1 MNAGPGQQPGAG
13 PGGAGRP
20 GQMTAVMRAMSV
32 AAGPKVL
39 RIGLVQ
45 GGRVIEE
52 RIIKQRVT
60 VTVGSNEK
68 SMFVIPSQAVPP
80 MFKLFELL
88 GTDYY
93 LNFLDGMTGRV
104 ALATGIT
111 DLNGLRGQ
119 AKKVGGAYQVK
130 LTDEARGKVVV
141 GETTFLFQFVA
152 PPPVQPRPQL
162 PLAVKGG
169 LASQIDWSLTIV
181 AAFSFLLHFGIV
193 GAMYS
198 DWMDPVV
205 GDDLNIAGLVDMMKN
220 IPPPPVQEAP
230 VEATTATATATATSK
245 EPSASKPSGG
255 GAGGTKGG
263 SPGRSSGSV
272 SDAKAAALAQQAN
285 DMQMAALA
293 AINGG
298 SSVQGAL
305 NRSDIPPV
313 DLSGAA
319 ASNSGVARGSGELK
333 VGGGGSP
340 VQGGGKGG
348 GLSGIG
354 GGTKGSGEGGG
365 AGTETKV
372 AGPTGVAQV
381 GGSTATVPISDA
393 DRVIAGLRGRF
404 RNCYQTGLNSDP
416 SMSGKVVIAARVGPN
431 GEVQSADVASNSGLS
446 PSVASCIAGVVK
458 RATFSAPGGGGSTL
472 NIPVTFVQQ
481 GK

>member
-1 MNAGPGQQPGAG
+1 MNAGPGQQPGGA
-13 PGGAGRP
+13 PGNRP

-45 GGRVIEE
+45 SGRVIEE

-80 MFKLFELL
+80 MFKLFELI
-88 GTDYY
+88 GNDYY
-93 LNFLDGMTGRV
+93 LNFLDGMNGRV

-111 DLNGLRGQ
+111 EIQALRGQ

-169 LASQIDWSLTIV
+169 IASTIDWTLTII
-181 AAFSFLLHFGIV
+181 AAFSFLLHFGLV

-205 GDDLNIAGLVDMMKN
+205 GDDFNVAGLVDLMKN
-220 IPPPPVQEAP
+220 IPAPPVVEP
-230 VEATTATATATATSK
+230 VDTNPVATATATATAAAT
-245 EPSASKPSGG
+245 KPSGAA
-255 GAGGTKGG
+255 GAKGG
-263 SPGRSSGSV
+263 SAGKSAGQV
-272 SDAKAAALAQQAN
+272 SDAKAAALAAQA
-285 DMQMAALA
+285 DQMQMQMLAAL
-293 AINGG
+293 NGG

-319 ASNSGVARGSGELK
+319 ASNAGIAHGSGDLK
-333 VGGGGSP
+333 IGGGGSP

-348 GLSGIG
+348 GLAGIG
-354 GGTKGSGEGGG
+354 GGTGGSGTGAG

-393 DRVIAGLRGRF
+393 DRVIAGLRARF
-404 RNCYQTGLNSDP
+404 RSCYQTGLNSDP
-416 SMSGKVVIAARVGPN
+416 SMSGKVLISAKVGPN
-431 GEVQSADVASNSGLS
+431 GEVSSADVASNSGLS
-446 PSVASCIAGVVK
+446 PGVAQCIAGVVK

-472 NIPVTFVQQ
+472 QIPVTFVQQ

>member
-1 MNAGPGQQPGAG
+1 MNAGPQPGAG
-13 PGGAGRP
+13 PGNRP

-32 AAGPKVL
+32 AQGPKVL

-68 SMFVIPSQAVPP
+68 SMFVIPSQAIPP

-88 GTDYY
+88 GSDYY
-93 LNFLDGMTGRV
+93 LNFLDGMNGRI

-111 DLNGLRGQ
+111 DIQSLRGQ

-130 LTDEARGKVVV
+130 LTEEARGKVVV

-169 LASQIDWSLTIV
+169 IASTIDWTLTII

-205 GDDLNIAGLVDMMKN
+205 GDDFNVAGLVDMMKN
-220 IPPPPVQEAP
+220 IPPPPA
-230 VEATTATATATATSK
+230 VETPETNTQATSTATATAAATAAPK
-245 EPSASKPSGG
+245 GG
-255 GAGGTKGG
+255 GAGGAK
-263 SPGRSSGSV
+263 SGSAGKSAGNV
-272 SDAKAAALAQQAN
+272 SDAKAAALAAQA
-285 DMQMAALA
+285 DAMQMQMLAAL
-293 AINGG
+293 NGG

-319 ASNSGVARGSGELK
+319 ASNAGVAHGNGDLK
-333 VGGGGSP
+333 IGGGGSP

-348 GLSGIG
+348 GLAGIG
-354 GGTKGSGEGGG
+354 GGTKGDGTGGG
-365 AGTETKV
+365 AGAETKV

-393 DRVIAGLRGRF
+393 DRVVAGLRARF
-404 RNCYQTGLNSDP
+404 RSCYQTGLNSDP
-416 SMSGKVVIAARVGPN
+416 SMSGKVVISARVGPN
-431 GEVQSADVASNSGLS
+431 GEVSGADVAQNTGLS
-446 PSVASCIAGVVK
+446 PAVAQCIAGVVK

-472 NIPVTFVQQ
+472 QIPVTFVQQ

>member
-13 PGGAGRP
+13 PGGRP

-52 RIIKQRVT
+52 RIIKQRT
-60 VTVGSNEK
+60 SVTVGSNER
-68 SMFVIPSQAVPP
+68 SMFVVPSSALPP
-80 MFKLFELL
+80 MFKLFELV
-88 GTDYY
+88 GNDYY

-111 DLNGLRGQ
+111 DLGALRGQ

-130 LTDEARGKVVV
+130 LTEEARGKVVV
-141 GETTFLFQFVA
+141 GDTTFLFQFVA

-169 LASQIDWSLTIV
+169 IASQIDWSLTII

-205 GDDLNIAGLVDMMKN
+205 GDEFNVAGLVDMMKN
-220 IPPPPVQEAP
+220 IPPPPVTETPEVDPNA
-230 VEATTATATATATSK
+230 AATATATAQ
-245 EPSASKPSGG
+245 ASTPKAGG
-255 GAGGTKGG
+255 GGGGGGKAGAH
-263 SPGRSSGSV
+263 GRSAGAGV
-272 SDAKAAALAQQAN
+272 SDAKAAALSAQAEA
-285 DMQMAALA
+285 MQMQMLAALG
-293 AINGG
+293 GG
-298 SSVQGAL
+298 SAVQGAL

-313 DLSGAA
+313 DLGNAA
-319 ASNSGVARGSGELK
+319 ASGAGVAHGTGDLK
-333 VGGGGSP
+333 IGGGGGA
-340 VQGGGKGG
+340 VQGGGKGP
-348 GLSGIG
+348 GLAGIG
-354 GGTKGSGEGGG
+354 GGTKGEGPGG
-365 AGTETKV
+365 AGQERKV
-372 AGPTGVAQV
+372 EGPKGDAQL
-381 GGSTATVPISDA
+381 GGTTASVPVSDA

-404 RNCYQTGLNSDP
+404 RNCYQQGLNTNP
-416 SMSGKVVIAARVGPN
+416 SMSGKVLISAKVAPN
-431 GEVQSADVASNSGLS
+431 GEVSSADVVQNTGLS
-446 PSVASCIAGVVK
+446 AEVAQCISKVVK
-458 RATFSAPGGGGSTL
+458 RAQFSPPGGGGSTL
-472 NIPVTFVQQ
+472 QIPVTFVQQ

>member
-1 MNAGPGQQPGAG
+1 MNSGPGQQPGGA
-13 PGGAGRP
+13 AGRP

-52 RIIKQRVT
+52 RIIKQRIT

-80 MFKLFELL
+80 MFKLFELV
-88 GTDYY
+88 GNDYY
-93 LNFLDGMTGRV
+93 LNFVDGLTGRV

-111 DLNGLRGQ
+111 DLQSLRGS

-130 LTDEARGKVVV
+130 LTEEARGKVVV

-169 LASQIDWSLTIV
+169 IASTIDWTLTII

-205 GDDLNIAGLVDMMKN
+205 GDEFNVGALVDMMKN
-220 IPPPPVQEAP
+220 IPPPPVVETPEVNP
-230 VEATTATATATATSK
+230 VATATATATAAAANAPK
-245 EPSASKPSGG
+245 GG
-255 GAGGTKGG
+255 GAGGAKGG
-263 SPGRSSGSV
+263 SAGKSAGQV
-272 SDAKAAALAQQAN
+272 SDAKAAALAAQA
-285 DMQMAALA
+285 DAMQMQMLAAL
-293 AINGG
+293 NGG

-319 ASNSGVARGSGELK
+319 ASNAGVAHGSGDLK
-333 VGGGGSP
+333 IGGGGSP

-354 GGTKGSGEGGG
+354 GGTKGDGTGGG
-365 AGTETKV
+365 AGQETKV

-393 DRVIAGLRGRF
+393 DRVVAGLRGRF
-404 RNCYQTGLNSDP
+404 RSCYQTGLNSDP
-416 SMSGKVVIAARVGPN
+416 SMSGKVIISAKVGPN
-431 GEVQSADVASNSGLS
+431 GEVTSADVAQNTGLS
-446 PSVASCIAGVVK
+446 PGVASCIAGVVK

-472 NIPVTFVQQ
+472 SIPVTFVQQ

>member
-1 MNAGPGQQPGAG
+1 MNAGPGQQPGGAQ
-13 PGGAGRP
+13 PGGNRP

-39 RIGLVQ
+39 RIGVVQ
-45 GGRVIEE
+45 SGRVIEE
-52 RIIKQRVT
+52 RIIKQRIT

-88 GTDYY
+88 GSDYY
-93 LNFLDGMTGRV
+93 LNFLDGMNGRV

-111 DLNGLRGQ
+111 ELQALRGQ
-119 AKKVGGAYQVK
+119 AKKVGGVYQVK
-130 LTDEARGKVVV
+130 LTEEARGKVVV

-169 LASQIDWSLTIV
+169 IASTIDWTLTII
-181 AAFSFLLHFGIV
+181 AAFSFLLHFGLV

-205 GDDLNIAGLVDMMKN
+205 GDDFNVAGLVDLMKN
-220 IPPPPVQEAP
+220 IPAPPVVEPTETNP
-230 VEATTATATATATSK
+230 VATATATATAAAT
-245 EPSASKPSGG
+245 KPSGAA
-255 GAGGTKGG
+255 GAKGG
-263 SPGRSSGSV
+263 SAGKSAGQV
-272 SDAKAAALAQQAN
+272 SDAKAAALAAQA
-285 DMQMAALA
+285 DQMQMQMLAAL
-293 AINGG
+293 NGG

-319 ASNSGVARGSGELK
+319 ASNAGVAHGNGDLK
-333 VGGGGSP
+333 IGGGGSP

-348 GLSGIG
+348 GLAGIG
-354 GGTKGSGEGGG
+354 GGTGGSGTGAG

-393 DRVIAGLRGRF
+393 DRVIAGLRARF
-404 RNCYQTGLNSDP
+404 RSCYQTGLNSDP
-416 SMSGKVVIAARVGPN
+416 SMSGKVLISAKVGPN
-431 GEVQSADVASNSGLS
+431 GEVSSADVASNTGLS
-446 PSVASCIAGVVK
+446 PTVAQCIAGVVK

-472 NIPVTFVQQ
+472 QIPVTFVQQ

>member
-13 PGGAGRP
+13 PGNRP

-32 AAGPKVL
+32 AQGPKVL

-68 SMFVIPSQAVPP
+68 SMFVIPSQAIPP

-88 GTDYY
+88 GSDYY
-93 LNFLDGMTGRV
+93 LNFLDGMNGRI

-111 DLNGLRGQ
+111 DIQSLRGQ

-130 LTDEARGKVVV
+130 LTEEARGKVVV

-169 LASQIDWSLTIV
+169 IASTIDWTLTII

-205 GDDLNIAGLVDMMKN
+205 GDDFNVAGLVDMMKN
-220 IPPPPVQEAP
+220 IPPPPA
-230 VEATTATATATATSK
+230 VEVPETNTQATSTATATAAATAAPK
-245 EPSASKPSGG
+245 GG
-255 GAGGTKGG
+255 GAGGAK
-263 SPGRSSGSV
+263 SGSAGKSAGQV
-272 SDAKAAALAQQAN
+272 SDAKAAALAAQA
-285 DMQMAALA
+285 DAMQMQMLAAL
-293 AINGG
+293 NGG

-319 ASNSGVARGSGELK
+319 ASNAGIAHGSGDLK
-333 VGGGGSP
+333 IGGGGSP

-348 GLSGIG
+348 GLAGIG
-354 GGTKGSGEGGG
+354 GGTKGEGTGT

-372 AGPTGVAQV
+372 AGPTGVAQI

-393 DRVIAGLRGRF
+393 DRVVAGLRARF

-416 SMSGKVVIAARVGPN
+416 SMSGKVIIAAKVGPN
-431 GEVQSADVASNSGLS
+431 GEVNSADIAQNTGLS
-446 PSVASCIAGVVK
+446 PGVAQCIAGVVK

-472 NIPVTFVQQ
+472 QIPVTFVQQ
-481 GK
+481 K

>member
-1 MNAGPGQQPGAG
+1 MNAGPGQQPG
-13 PGGAGRP
+13 GANRP

-45 GGRVIEE
+45 SGRVIEE

-80 MFKLFELL
+80 MFKLFELI
-88 GTDYY
+88 GNDYY
-93 LNFLDGMTGRV
+93 LNFLDGMNGRV

-111 DLNGLRGQ
+111 EIQALRGQ

-130 LTDEARGKVVV
+130 LTEEARGKVVV

-169 LASQIDWSLTIV
+169 SASTIDWTLTII
-181 AAFSFLLHFGIV
+181 AAFSFLLHFGLV

-205 GDDLNIAGLVDMMKN
+205 GDDFNVAGLVDLMKN
-220 IPPPPVQEAP
+220 IPAPPVVEPTDTNP
-230 VEATTATATATATSK
+230 VATATSTAVAVA
-245 EPSASKPSGG
+245 PKPAGG
-255 GAGGTKGG
+255 GKAGTAGNTGKSAGQ
-263 SPGRSSGSV
+263 V
-272 SDAKAAALAQQAN
+272 SDAKAAALAAQA
-285 DMQMAALA
+285 DQMQMQMLAAL
-293 AINGG
+293 NGG

-319 ASNSGVARGSGELK
+319 ASNAGVGHGNGDLK
-333 VGGGGSP
+333 IGGGGAP

-348 GLSGIG
+348 GLAGIG
-354 GGTKGSGEGGG
+354 GGTGGSGTGAG

-393 DRVIAGLRGRF
+393 DRVVAGLRARF
-404 RNCYQTGLNSDP
+404 RSCYQTGLNSDP
-416 SMSGKVVIAARVGPN
+416 TMSGKVVISAKVGPN
-431 GEVQSADVASNSGLS
+431 GEVSGADVASNTGLS
-446 PSVASCIAGVVK
+446 PGVAQCIAGVVK
-458 RATFSAPGGGGSTL
+458 RATFSPPGGGGSTL
-472 NIPVTFVQQ
+472 SIPVTFVQQ

>member
-1 MNAGPGQQPGAG
+1 
-13 PGGAGRP
+13 
-20 GQMTAVMRAMSV
+20 MTAVMRAMSV
-32 AAGPKVL
+32 ATGPKVL

-52 RIIKQRVT
+52 RIVKQRTT

-68 SMFVIPSQAVPP
+68 AMFVIPSQAVPP
-80 MFKLFELL
+80 MFKLFELV
-88 GTDYY
+88 GNDYH

-111 DLNGLRGQ
+111 DIGTLRGQ
-119 AKKVGGAYQVK
+119 AKKIGNAYQVK

-169 LASQIDWSLTIV
+169 IAAQIDWSLTII

-205 GDDLNIAGLVDMMKN
+205 GDDFNVAGLVDMMKN
-220 IPPPPVQEAP
+220 IPVPPVQETP
-230 VEATTATATATATSK
+230 EVNPNATAQPDTKSNAPTA
-245 EPSASKPSGG
+245 KPAGG
-255 GAGGTKGG
+255 GAGGAKAQGG
-263 SPGRSSGSV
+263 GRSAGSV
-272 SDAKAAALAQQAN
+272 SDAKAAALAAQAEAAQVA
-285 DMQMAALA
+285 MLAAL
-293 AINGG
+293 NGG

-319 ASNSGVARGSGELK
+319 ASNAGVARGSSDLK
-333 VGGGGSP
+333 TGGGGAP
-340 VQGGGKGG
+340 VQGGGKGS
-348 GLSGIG
+348 GLAGIG
-354 GGTKGSGEGGG
+354 GGTGGSGTGSG
-365 AGTETKV
+365 AGQETKV

-381 GGSTATVPISDA
+381 GGSTATVPVSDA
-393 DRVIAGLRGRF
+393 DRVIAGLRARF
-404 RNCYQTGLNSDP
+404 RSCYQQGLNSDP
-416 SMSGKVVIAARVGPN
+416 SMSGKVIISAKVGPN
-431 GEVQSADVASNSGLS
+431 GEVSSADVSQNTGLS
-446 PSVASCIAGVVK
+446 PTVASCIANVVK

-472 NIPVTFVQQ
+472 QIPVTFVQQ

>member
-1 MNAGPGQQPGAG
+1 MNAGPGQQPG
-13 PGGAGRP
+13 GANRP

-45 GGRVIEE
+45 SGRVIEE

-80 MFKLFELL
+80 MFKLFELI
-88 GTDYY
+88 GNDYY
-93 LNFLDGMTGRV
+93 LNFLDGMNGRV

-111 DLNGLRGQ
+111 EIQALRGQ

-130 LTDEARGKVVV
+130 LTEEARGKVVV

-169 LASQIDWSLTIV
+169 IASTIDWTLTII
-181 AAFSFLLHFGIV
+181 AAFSFLLHFGLV

-205 GDDLNIAGLVDMMKN
+205 GDDFNVAGLVDLMKN
-220 IPPPPVQEAP
+220 IPAPPVVEP
-230 VEATTATATATATSK
+230 VDTNPVATATSTATAVA
-245 EPSASKPSGG
+245 PKPAGG
-255 GAGGTKGG
+255 GKAGSTA
-263 SPGRSSGSV
+263 PGKSAGQV
-272 SDAKAAALAQQAN
+272 SDAKAAALAAQA
-285 DMQMAALA
+285 DQMQMQMLAAL
-293 AINGG
+293 NGG

-319 ASNSGVARGSGELK
+319 ASNAGVGHGNGDLK
-333 VGGGGSP
+333 IGGGGAP

-348 GLSGIG
+348 GLAGIG
-354 GGTKGSGEGGG
+354 GGTGGSGTGAG

-393 DRVIAGLRGRF
+393 DRVIAGLRARF
-404 RNCYQTGLNSDP
+404 RSCYQTGLNSDP
-416 SMSGKVVIAARVGPN
+416 SMSGKVLISAKVGPN
-431 GEVQSADVASNSGLS
+431 GEVSSADVASNTGLS
-446 PSVASCIAGVVK
+446 PGVAQCIAGVVK

-472 NIPVTFVQQ
+472 QIPVTFVQQ

>member
-1 MNAGPGQQPGAG
+1 
-13 PGGAGRP
+13 
-20 GQMTAVMRAMSV
+20 MTAVMRAMSV

-88 GTDYY
+88 GNDYY
-93 LNFLDGMTGRV
+93 LNFLDGMNGRV

-111 DLNGLRGQ
+111 DIQALRGQ

-130 LTDEARGKVVV
+130 LTEEARGKVVV

-169 LASQIDWSLTIV
+169 IASTIDWTLTII

-205 GDDLNIAGLVDMMKN
+205 GDDFNVASLVDLMKN
-220 IPPPPVQEAP
+220 IPPPPVVEPTETNP
-230 VEATTATATATATSK
+230 VATATATATSQTAAPK
-245 EPSASKPSGG
+245 AGG
-255 GAGGTKGG
+255 GAGGAK
-263 SPGRSSGSV
+263 SGSAGKSAGQV
-272 SDAKAAALAQQAN
+272 SDAKAAALASQA
-285 DMQMAALA
+285 DAMQMQMLAAL
-293 AINGG
+293 NGG

-319 ASNSGVARGSGELK
+319 ASNAGVAHGSGDLK
-333 VGGGGSP
+333 IGGGGSP

-348 GLSGIG
+348 GLAGIG
-354 GGTKGSGEGGG
+354 GGTKGDGTGTG

-393 DRVIAGLRGRF
+393 DRVIAGLRARF
-404 RNCYQTGLNSDP
+404 RSCYQTGLNSDP
-416 SMSGKVVIAARVGPN
+416 SMSGKVLISAKVGPN
-431 GEVQSADVASNSGLS
+431 GEVSSADVASNTGLS
-446 PSVASCIAGVVK
+446 PGVAQCIAGVVK
-458 RATFSAPGGGGSTL
+458 RATFSPPGGGGSTL
-472 NIPVTFVQQ
+472 QIPVTFVQQ

>member
-13 PGGAGRP
+13 PPGGRP

-45 GGRVIEE
+45 SGRVIEE

-88 GTDYY
+88 GSDYY
-93 LNFLDGMTGRV
+93 LNFLDGMTGRI

-111 DLNGLRGQ
+111 DIQSLRGS

-130 LTDEARGKVVV
+130 LTEEARGKVVV

-169 LASQIDWSLTIV
+169 LASTIDWTLTII

-198 DWMDPVV
+198 DWMDPIV
-205 GDDLNIAGLVDMMKN
+205 GDDFNVAGLVDMMKS
-220 IPPPPVQEAP
+220 IPPPPV
-230 VEATTATATATATSK
+230 VETPEVNTAATATATATAAAAAK
-245 EPSASKPSGG
+245 AGPSG
-255 GAGGTKGG
+255 TKAS
-263 SPGRSSGSV
+263 SPGRSAGQV
-272 SDAKAAALAQQAN
+272 SDQKAAALASQA
-285 DMQMAALA
+285 DAMQMQMLAAL
-293 AINGG
+293 NGG

-305 NRSDIPPV
+305 SRSDIPPV

-319 ASNSGVARGSGELK
+319 ASGAGIAHGNGDLK
-333 VGGGGSP
+333 IGGGGP

-348 GLSGIG
+348 GLAGIG
-354 GGTKGSGEGGG
+354 GGTKGDGTGTG

-393 DRVIAGLRGRF
+393 DRVVAGLRGRF

-416 SMSGKVVIAARVGPN
+416 GMSGKVVISARVGPN
-431 GEVQSADVASNSGLS
+431 GEVSDASVAQNTGLS
-446 PSVASCIAGVVK
+446 PSVAQCIAGVVK

-472 NIPVTFVQQ
+472 QIPVTFVQQ

>member
-1 MNAGPGQQPGAG
+1 MNSGPGQQPG
-13 PGGAGRP
+13 GAQGAARP

-80 MFKLFELL
+80 MFKLFELT
-88 GTDYY
+88 GNDYY
-93 LNFLDGMTGRV
+93 LNFIDGMTGRV

-111 DLNGLRGQ
+111 DLQSLRGS

-130 LTDEARGKVVV
+130 LTEEARGKVVV

-169 LASQIDWSLTIV
+169 IASTIDWTLTII

-205 GDDLNIAGLVDMMKN
+205 GDDFNVGALVDMMKN
-220 IPPPPVQEAP
+220 IPPPPVVETPEINP
-230 VEATTATATATATSK
+230 VATATATATAAAANAPK
-245 EPSASKPSGG
+245 GG
-255 GAGGTKGG
+255 GAGGAKGG
-263 SPGRSSGSV
+263 SAGKSAGQV
-272 SDAKAAALAQQAN
+272 SDAKAAALAAQA
-285 DMQMAALA
+285 DAMQMQMLAAL
-293 AINGG
+293 NGG

-319 ASNSGVARGSGELK
+319 ASNAGVAHGNGDLK
-333 VGGGGSP
+333 IGGGGSP

-354 GGTKGSGEGGG
+354 GGTKGDGTGGG
-365 AGTETKV
+365 AGQETKV

-393 DRVIAGLRGRF
+393 DRVVAGLKGRF
-404 RNCYQTGLNSDP
+404 RSCYQTGLNSDP
-416 SMSGKVVIAARVGPN
+416 GMSGKVIISAKVGPN
-431 GEVQSADVASNSGLS
+431 GEVTSADVAQNTGLS
-446 PSVASCIAGVVK
+446 AGVASCIAGVVK

-472 NIPVTFVQQ
+472 SIPVTFVQQ